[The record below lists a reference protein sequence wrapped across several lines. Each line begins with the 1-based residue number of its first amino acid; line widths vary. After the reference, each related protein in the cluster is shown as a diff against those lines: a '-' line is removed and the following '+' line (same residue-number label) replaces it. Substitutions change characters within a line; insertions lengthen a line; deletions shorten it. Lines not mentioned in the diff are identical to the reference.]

1 MDNKNEIKVYT
12 TSNGAELNIS
22 APSTKQVIS
31 ATNNRAQYFA
41 EQAKKYRDEAKLHRD
56 NAKYYAE
63 QNSDVTFEYIDSVR
77 ATLEDKIATKQ
88 DNGNYALK
96 EELPVNVSELEND
109 AQYVVKSE
117 FDSVTQ
123 ALELPSQEGCAGKF
137 LMSDG
142 ENESWVGINTFQLFD
157 TKLSDKVLTYEESKG
172 WALQGTYVYKTAVVG
187 ERYGYPDFY
196 NKCLEEYNGATQ
208 TETVNGVSVKIYRNR
223 HKFYDIADKTAIDEY
238 CNTVGSA
245 WFYGVDIE
253 NERIFLPR
261 NNWFDQATGDTSQ
274 VGKSIEAGLPDHAHS
289 LQINVDT
296 GSGGSGGELPLK
308 QDGAANKTNTYTTEL
323 ASLNNAVYGNS
334 DTVQPPAVKKLLYIC
349 VGNTMQDT
357 SWVDVVTQVEG
368 GVKDLEDKTNEG
380 LEALANASNALRQ
393 TQITNCLLEVPQNIK
408 LELTDGVLTL
418 KSGSKVIVPYGVED
432 LTAQY
437 PVGSTF
443 LNNNFKVVDT
453 QYSGNKFFVWVE
465 VQNDI
470 TRDYSTA
477 TWSGLVYINING
489 NGFTGGTTSYSGATY
504 PTTGSGFFYDT
515 SKNIVTFYNQG
526 VEQDYIDSL
535 PICVA
540 TMPNSINQIFNGV
553 GYIGST
559 VFCDKGVKGLVPNGR
574 NEDGTL
580 NNIEFT
586 TQKVLTAN
594 INSAVNINNG
604 AGRVLI
610 NSTGTGF
617 IIRIGS
623 YDPVNNYVL
632 GGNGVDKIM
641 GCVVLDNGYVTN
653 GHIDSF
659 DFKLPFHAVDYN
671 DALLK
676 SDKSEITGW
685 FAPSNKQISFTVGE
699 TGSTITAPA
708 NGYVALMGNTS
719 ATSNAFVYL
728 ISNGVDNQ
736 GNGDGATGKNIH
748 CSIPVAKGATVLYTY
763 YNVKDMTL
771 RFIYAQGDQG

>member
-96 EELPVNVSELEND
+96 EELPVKVSELEND

-208 TETVNGVSVKIYRNR
+208 TETVNGVSVKIYRNC
-223 HKFYDIADKTAIDEY
+223 HKFYDIADKTSIDEY

-261 NNWFDQATGDTSQ
+261 NNWFDQATSHVLEIGQ
-274 VGKSIEAGLPDHAHS
+274 SIEAGLPDHAHS

-308 QDGAANKTNTYTTEL
+308 QDGVANKTNTYTTEL

-408 LELTDGVLTL
+408 FELTDGVLTL
-418 KSGSKVIVPYGVED
+418 KAGSKVIVPNGVGVFDEKNIPSD
-432 LTAQY
+432 LTVSPNDGEKMFFLHPNGISIFHANISNQIY
-437 PVGSTF
+437 SGSTQPSITYGF
-443 LNNNFKVVDT
+443 WYDTTNNDVKFTNNGST
-453 QYSGNKFFVWVE
+453 WTSGFSLPFVKGSNTSIDQVF
-465 VQNDI
+465 
-470 TRDYSTA
+470 
-477 TWSGLVYINING
+477 
-489 NGFTGGTTSYSGATY
+489 NGF
-504 PTTGSGFFYDT
+504 
-515 SKNIVTFYNQG
+515 
-526 VEQDYIDSL
+526 
-535 PICVA
+535 
-540 TMPNSINQIFNGV
+540 

-559 VFCDKGVKGLVPNGR
+559 VWVDKGVKVLIPNGR
-574 NEDGTL
+574 NADGSL
-580 NNIEFT
+580 NNIET
-586 TQKVLTAN
+586 TVNKVAVLTFGSN
-594 INSAVNINNG
+594 VNTPYNGRFLLNSSGGIFA
-604 AGRVLI
+604 RV
-610 NSTGTGF
+610 GG
-617 IIRIGS
+617 
-623 YDPVNNYVL
+623 YDPVRNYITASDNKTPLIGCSFAEGCLVEA
-632 GGNGVDKIM
+632 GVIKTF
-641 GCVVLDNGYVTN
+641 NPK
-653 GHIDSF
+653 F
-659 DFKLPFHAVDYN
+659 PFHAVDYN
-671 DALLK
+671 DFASTPHIVETYQNGASWYRVY
-676 SDKSEITGW
+676 SDGW
-685 FAPSNKQISFTVGE
+685 CEQGGYAQVNT
-699 TGSTITAPA
+699 TITFLKPFVS
-708 NGYVALMGNTS
+708 NTYQVIALPSSSSSTTSSYEAGEYFITNKTASSFQFGN
-719 ATSNAFVYL
+719 NNNDKGFWE
-728 ISNGVDNQ
+728 
-736 GNGDGATGKNIH
+736 
-748 CSIPVAKGATVLYTY
+748 AKGY
-763 YNVKDMTL
+763 
-771 RFIYAQGDQG
+771 IS